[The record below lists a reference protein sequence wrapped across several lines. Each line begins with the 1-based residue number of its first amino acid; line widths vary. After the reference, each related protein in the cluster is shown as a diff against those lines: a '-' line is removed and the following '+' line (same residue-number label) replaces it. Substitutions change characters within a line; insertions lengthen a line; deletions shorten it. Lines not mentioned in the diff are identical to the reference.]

1 MKLIKGK
8 WYNLNV
14 VFIGKNNI
22 AQFSG
27 EDEDALIFI
36 SQSKNRIEI
45 KKNDVELVGGISTL
59 KMAEK

>member
-1 MKLIKGK
+1 MKFIKGK

-22 AQFSG
+22 AQFRG

>member
-45 KKNDVELVGGISTL
+45 KKNDAELVGGISTL
-59 KMAEK
+59 KIAEK

>member
-22 AQFSG
+22 AQFSC

-45 KKNDVELVGGISTL
+45 KKNDTELVGGISTL

>member
-1 MKLIKGK
+1 MKFIKGK

-22 AQFSG
+22 AQFRG

-45 KKNDVELVGGISTL
+45 KKNDTELVGGISTL